1 MKQSYLAY
9 FSVVLIIFAVVSCK
23 VGPDYHQPE
32 PVTPETYRFDEKRTD
47 SIVNLKWWD
56 LFHDEILDSLIY
68 IALENNKDVL
78 IAASRVEQSRANV
91 GYTKADMGPKIGYG
105 ANAGRAN
112 NIQGIQLNQPINNFS
127 ASAGLNWEI
136 DFWGKFRRGTE
147 AAKADMVASLYG
159 KRAIEIALISE
170 VARNYFLL
178 LDYRTQLSISRNTLA
193 SRDSTLQIIQD
204 RFDYGYTHIID
215 VNQAQIQKA
224 IAQAAVPQFKRFV
237 AFTENNLS
245 ILLGKNPDTLE
256 TKMYINE
263 YDLPETIP
271 TGLTSDILQRRP
283 DVLEAEQFYRSQ
295 NARVGQAVAMRFP
308 SISLTGLLGVGSTEL
323 STLLSGGLG
332 WSAAASLTGP
342 LFEWGKNKRR
352 VEIER
357 EKAKQSLLS
366 YELTVLNSF
375 LEVSNALIETS
386 TLKEELIAKQL
397 RVDAARNASYLS
409 RQRYFQ
415 GITSYLEVTE
425 NQRQEFD
432 AELSYSD
439 NYQQLLNSY
448 VNLYKALGGGWI
460 SQEEIDK
467 YAQQKADQENI
478 DVNTINKDSLIYD
491 GQVVDL
497 HLTQEEIDERKAE
510 QKTQR
515 KLERE
520 QKKEGRKN
528 KNQN

>member
-1 MKQSYLAY
+1 MKQSSISYI
-9 FSVVLIIFAVVSCK
+9 SIILIVFAVVSCK
-23 VGPDYHQPE
+23 VGPNYHK
-32 PVTPETYRFDEKRTD
+32 PETTSPETFRFDQKRTD
-47 SIVNLKWWD
+47 SITNLKWWD
-56 LFHDEILDSLIY
+56 LFNDEILDSLIY
-68 IALENNKDVL
+68 EALENNKNVL
-78 IAASRVEQSRANV
+78 IAASRVEQARANV
-91 GYTKADMGPKIGYG
+91 GYTKADMGPKFGYG
-105 ANAGRAN
+105 ASAGRTN
-112 NIQGIQLNQPINNFS
+112 NIQGIQLDQPINSFS

-159 KRAIEIALISE
+159 KRAVEIALISE
-170 VARNYFLL
+170 VATNYFLL
-178 LDYRTQLSISRNTLA
+178 LDYRTQLEISKNTLA
-193 SRDSTLQIIQD
+193 SRDSTLIIIQE
-204 RFDYGYTHIID
+204 RFNYGYTHIID

-224 IAQAAVPQFKRFV
+224 IAQASVPQFKRFV

-245 ILLGKNPDTLE
+245 VLLGKNPDSIETLLLVNAYE
-256 TKMYINE
+256 
-263 YDLPETIP
+263 LPETIP

-283 DVLEAEQFYRSQ
+283 DVLQAEQFYRSQ

-332 WSAAASLTGP
+332 WSAGASLTGP

-357 EKAKQSLLS
+357 EKAKQSLLT
-366 YELTVLNSF
+366 YENIVLTSF
-375 LEVSNALIETS
+375 QEVSNALIEIE
-386 TLKEELIAKQL
+386 TLKDELAARQL
-397 RVDAARNASYLS
+397 RVDAAKNASYLS

-432 AELSYSD
+432 AQLSYSD

-448 VNLYKALGGGWI
+448 VNLYKALGGGWVD
-460 SQEEIDK
+460 QDEIDK

-478 DVNTINKDSLIYD
+478 DVNTIDKDSLFYN

-497 HLTQEEIDERKAE
+497 HLTQEEIDGRKAD
-510 QKTQR
+510 KKAQR

-520 QKKEGRKN
+520 QKKADRQN
-528 KNQN
+528 KK